1 MVEKVEKF
9 DKQDVIQIAIGS
21 FTGALSFL
29 LSGNVADV
37 GEKIPV
43 VNVVFVVFVSVAFA
57 YLSSYFFGIRKL
69 GKKHV
74 RVFFGFVPE
83 RIFIQYLLALF
94 SSAFL
99 FYLLGING
107 PLTPLETIIKRI
119 FVLALPATV
128 FGSAADLIG
137 SKQ

>member
-1 MVEKVEKF
+1 MVEKIEKF
-9 DKQDVIQIAIGS
+9 DARDVVQIAIGS
-21 FTGALSFL
+21 FTGGLSFL

-43 VNVVFVVFVSVAFA
+43 VNVVFVILVSVVFA
-57 YLSSYFFGIRKL
+57 YLSSYSFGVRKL
-69 GKKHV
+69 GKKHL
-74 RVFFGFVPE
+74 RVVLGIVPE
-83 RIFIQYLLALF
+83 RIFVQYFLALLA
-94 SSAFL
+94 SAFL
-99 FYLLGING
+99 FYLLGINH
-107 PLTPLETIIKRI
+107 LSTPVEVAVKRI